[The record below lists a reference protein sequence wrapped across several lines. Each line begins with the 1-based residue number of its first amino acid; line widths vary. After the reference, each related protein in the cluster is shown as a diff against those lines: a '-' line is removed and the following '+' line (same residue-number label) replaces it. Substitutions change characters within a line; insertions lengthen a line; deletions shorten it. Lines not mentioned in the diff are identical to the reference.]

1 MFKFL
6 DSIPWR
12 HGSNWETMC
21 YEKRDALSRDA
32 KQHMTS
38 TKAKPSDALV
48 AVELAES
55 RRWMKRYFGP
65 RNLRDALRGHYN
77 DGTQDVVSDESQDEA
92 ASLA

>member
-12 HGSNWETMC
+12 HGSNWD
-21 YEKRDALSRDA
+21 EKRDALSRDA
-32 KQHMTS
+32 MQHTTS
-38 TKAKPSDALV
+38 TKAKPLDALV

-55 RRWMKRYFGP
+55 RRRMKRYFGQ
-65 RNLRDALRGHYN
+65 RNLRDAVRGHYN
-77 DGTQDVVSDESQDEA
+77 DGTQDVVGDESQDEA